1 MSEYCIDC
9 KNYEGIRITFSEK
22 QRSEKAFKH
31 PELNEEGFIKRIVK
45 AVTNPH
51 FVYEDLSDKNRYAYY
66 IREYAINSRI
76 IYTKVI
82 VKKRDKICFI
92 ITAYRPDYVK
102 ERSKSRLLYGEDN
115 E

>member
-9 KNYEGIRITFSEK
+9 KNYDGVRTIFSEK
-22 QRSEKAFKH
+22 QRKEKALKH
-31 PELNEEGFIKRIVK
+31 PELSETRFIKRVMTAI
-45 AVTNPH
+45 TNPH
-51 FVYEDLSDKNRYAYY
+51 FVYEDLADKNRCAYY

-76 IYTKVI
+76 MYTKVI
-82 VKKRDKICFI
+82 VRKSVKLCFI

-102 ERSKSRLLYGEDN
+102 ERGKSCLIFGEDN